1 MAKDDDRDDDRQ
13 DDMFDLPFGT
23 DPKKLARRGDPHTS
37 HAAAKAT
44 DTAKWEQ
51 IVLEAIRSFGTR
63 GAIQDDVTAWVTEN
77 YGAQPYSTVTARFK
91 ALEEKGY
98 IIYTGETRKSKSG
111 RQSRVRV
118 AAEYYRRER

>member
-13 DDMFDLPFGT
+13 DDMFDMPFGT
-23 DPKKLARRGDPHTS
+23 DPKKLARTGDPSTS
-37 HAAAKAT
+37 HAAARAT
-44 DTAKWEQ
+44 NTAKWEQ

-63 GAIQDDVTAWVTEN
+63 GATQDEIIDWVHEK
-77 YGAQPYSTVTARFK
+77 YGWQPYSTVTARFK

-118 AAEYYRRER
+118 AAEYY